1 MLVTATE
8 FKSNIGKYL
17 SLVGK
22 EDIIITKNGKQIARL
37 TDIKDGKKTITDS
50 LIGIIPDAGIDLKA
64 ARRERLARHENLD

>member
-17 SLVGK
+17 SLVSK

-50 LIGIIPDAGIDLKA
+50 LIGIIPDTGIDLKA
-64 ARRERLARHENLD
+64 ARRERLARHENFD